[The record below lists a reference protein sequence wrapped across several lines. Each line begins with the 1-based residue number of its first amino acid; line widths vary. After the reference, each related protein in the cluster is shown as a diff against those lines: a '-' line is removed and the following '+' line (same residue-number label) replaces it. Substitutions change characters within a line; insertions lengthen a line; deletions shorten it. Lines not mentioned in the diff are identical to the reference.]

1 MKFFLIAF
9 SFSLFAFQGFAGVF
23 STAGHP
29 KSNGINVEIHYS
41 DKWTTLAEGKRP
53 HIVQQFK
60 DEQHNYCL
68 LQIRD
73 AGEFLS
79 TKQWAT
85 EFRYMTPRD
94 FQDIAGEGINITNIK
109 HVNYEDQ
116 AGVLMHIDMC
126 MERLGVN
133 VCMAGLVHMLGY
145 KNSVILVQC
154 LSAAPTKTQARLAF
168 ESALP
173 DFMLFG
179 NAIVLPD
186 RYTESPIA
194 ESPQYAEVFN
204 PFLGI
209 LLFFGFIITIA
220 ILPYVIKKYAEII
233 ANKFDNS
240 SPNKKE

>member
-1 MKFFLIAF
+1 MKSFLIAF
-9 SFSLFAFQGFAGVF
+9 SFLLFTFQCFAGVF

-73 AGEFLS
+73 AGDFLS

-85 EFRYMTPRD
+85 EFQYMTPRD

-109 HVNYEDQ
+109 HVKYEDQ
-116 AGVLMHIDMC
+116 AGVLMHIDTC
-126 MERLGVN
+126 MERVGVN
-133 VCMAGLVHMLGY
+133 LCMAGLMHMFGY

-168 ESALP
+168 ERALP

-186 RYTESPIA
+186 RYTQPTIA
-194 ESPQYAEVFN
+194 ESPQYGEVFN
-204 PFLGI
+204 PFLGM
-209 LLFFGFIITIA
+209 LLFFLFYYNNCDFA
-220 ILPYVIKKYAEII
+220 IR
-233 ANKFDNS
+233 
-240 SPNKKE
+240 NKKICGNACL